1 MLELWSLFDF
11 LLPGFLGTQRQFN
24 ERFGKPILLSR
35 YAKSSSKEQEAGYCI
50 KLHADA
56 HLYKMTLKCS
66 SSICVISK
74 HMASCVELNVFWNFR
89 CTSNGD
95 PS

>member
-35 YAKSSSKEQEAGYCI
+35 YAKSSSKEQEAGYYI
-50 KLHADA
+50 KMH
-56 HLYKMTLKCS
+56 TP
-66 SSICVISK
+66 V
-74 HMASCVELNVFWNFR
+74 LNDVQVLFNSM
-89 CTSNGD
+89 CNL
-95 PS
+95 

>member
-35 YAKSSSKEQEAGYCI
+35 YAKSSSKEQEAGYLI
-50 KLHADA
+50 ALHADT
-56 HLYKMTLKCS
+56 HLHFKYF
-66 SSICVISK
+66 SSICNYD
-74 HMASCVELNVFWNFR
+74 HGFMC
-89 CTSNGD
+89 
-95 PS
+95 